1 MSNLAGG
8 DSPHKKTQEHGKP
21 SSFHIIVNARAH
33 EVLGPKISYREVVN
47 LAFPGDLGEI
57 LYSVHYVAPKQP
69 DGTLAEGQS
78 VEVENGMKFDVTPTN
93 RS

>member
-1 MSNLAGG
+1 MSEKDNK
-8 DSPHKKTQEHGKP
+8 PHDLNRP
-21 SSFHIIVNARAH
+21 FHIIINARQH
-33 EVLGPKISYREVVN
+33 EVHGPTITYAQVVN
-47 LAFPGDLGEI
+47 LAFPNSTKDI

-78 VEVENGMKFDVTPTN
+78 VKLENGMKFDVTPTN

>member
-1 MSNLAGG
+1 MSHQ
-8 DSPHKKTQEHGKP
+8 DTQEHGQHSK
-21 SSFHIIVNARAH
+21 FHIIINAREH

-47 LAFPGDLGEI
+47 LAFPGDPGEI
-57 LYSVHYVAPKQP
+57 LYSVHYVAPRQP

-78 VEVENGMKFDVTPTN
+78 VEIENEMKCDVTPTN